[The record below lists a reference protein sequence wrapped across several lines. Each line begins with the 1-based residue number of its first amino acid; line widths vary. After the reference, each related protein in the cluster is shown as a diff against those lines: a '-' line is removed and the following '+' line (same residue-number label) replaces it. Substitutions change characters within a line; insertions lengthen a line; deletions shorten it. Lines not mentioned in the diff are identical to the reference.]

1 MFLINKT
8 LFKNTQNATAYV
20 CKLILRM
27 IIYVKKITALALLCS
42 ALTML
47 GCSAVQTSIQKQDL
61 TLESHVSNAVVLEP
75 LSPEE
80 RIVYVR
86 VKDLSGN
93 SMRKEM
99 VSQIKASLAA
109 EGVTV
114 TNNPKEA
121 NLMLNAFI
129 MSAKKTTKEEY
140 NAALAS
146 GYKGGA
152 EGALTAGAIT
162 SIAGGSGKSVAGVA
176 LAGAAIGFLADTLVE
191 DSYYTFILDVELRER
206 PLEGDVI
213 SNNKKTNTQGG
224 YASQN
229 NSALT
234 TSNSSVQRG
243 DNYDWIV
250 YQTRI
255 VSVAN
260 QMNLDI
266 NEAIPEVQKKTSE
279 TLSEF
284 LL

>member
-1 MFLINKT
+1 ML
-8 LFKNTQNATAYV
+8 
-20 CKLILRM
+20 
-27 IIYVKKITALALLCS
+27 KKIITLALLCS

-47 GCSAVQTSIQKQDL
+47 GCSAIQTSIKKQDL

-75 LSPEE
+75 LSPKE

-140 NAALAS
+140 NAALTS
-146 GYKGGA
+146 GYKGGI
-152 EGALTAGAIT
+152 EGAVTAGAIT
-162 SIAGGSGKSVAGVA
+162 SIAGGNSKSVTGVA
-176 LAGAAIGFLADTLVE
+176 LAGAAIGFLADSLVE
-191 DSYYTFILDVELRER
+191 DTYYTFVLDVELRER
-206 PLEGDVI
+206 PLEGDTI
-213 SNNKKTNTQGG
+213 SNNKQTNTKGG
-224 YASQN
+224 YVSNN
-229 NSALT
+229 NSSLT

-243 DNYDWIV
+243 DNYDWII

-260 QMNLDI
+260 KMNLDI

-279 TLSEF
+279 TLSE
-284 LL
+284 LLL